1 MDFGLVFYDI
11 PNTEVFSL
19 QNEKNGKRESEGKNS
34 GNQNKPAYLIE
45 WDRIG

>member
-1 MDFGLVFYDI
+1 MIYLTLKYFHFKMRKMVRG
-11 PNTEVFSL
+11 
-19 QNEKNGKRESEGKNS
+19 ESEGKNS